1 MLKRV
6 FIAINLP
13 ENLKKKLLE
22 FQQKFKELPAKW
34 VKKENLHLTLI
45 FLGYLKDFHLE
56 KVKEITNKVSKE
68 FSPFSVF
75 LKRACF
81 GPPKIFPPRL
91 VWVELEKNENLENLV
106 KKLQNLLKENK
117 IPFVI
122 EEREFLPHITLARI
136 KKWEFQ
142 RMEPEERPKI
152 NEILKESFEVK
163 SIEIMESHLK
173 RSGAEYEVIESY
185 PLLNQNAKCKMQN
198 EK

>member
-1 MLKRV
+1 MLKRL

-13 ENLKKKLLE
+13 ENLKEKLIK

-34 VKKENLHLTLI
+34 VKKENLHLTLV
-45 FLGYLKDFHLE
+45 FLGYLKEFHLE
-56 KVKEITNKVSKE
+56 KVKEIVKSTAKD

-75 LKRACF
+75 LKKVCF
-81 GPPKIFPPRL
+81 GPPKISPPRL

-106 KKLQNLLKENK
+106 KKLQNQLKENK
-117 IPFVI
+117 VPFLV

-142 RMEPEERPKI
+142 RMELEERPRI
-152 NEILKESFEVK
+152 NELIKDSFEVR

-173 RSGAEYEVIESY
+173 RTGAEYSVLESFS
-185 PLLNQNAKCKMQN
+185 LKNT
-198 EK
+198 